1 MTEWQWA
8 IADLAVFL
16 FEAAFLYY
24 WYFSHKFRNRFLGM
38 RKWLLMSV
46 YPVSAYFLNRV
57 IEELAVRIM
66 ILLVIG
72 SIMVVVLYECTFFQS
87 LISHMIFMFLVV
99 VSGSLSTVFLF
110 IVHESG
116 YGVMFSEHSLLRIQC
131 LLLSKLINMILIVF
145 CMKFLNTKKR
155 EYSIKEMLVL
165 LLQSFSSLLCLV
177 MIVEFSSY
185 QTEDS
190 FCHML
195 FLCLLSVVVLTSFIV
210 FYDLIDGYFAYKER
224 EKELLLIEKKNEKIL
239 SGYRTLENSQQNVYQ
254 LYHDLKKHLSIINVM
269 ENKTEI
275 HAYLEKCFENI
286 QDMDGSIQTG
296 NPYIDMFLYNEWK
309 RIHELGIKVQFAV
322 QEGSLEKIELHDLIV
337 ILGNALENA
346 SEACEKRLE
355 QNGDAYMQLKIIK
368 KEHQVFIILS
378 NNYSG
383 NIEKRGDVYITSKKE
398 KELHGMGM
406 KNISDSIKKYGGD
419 MSISLKNGKFVLKIL
434 LDVL

>member
-1 MTEWQWA
+1 MTEWQWV
-8 IADLAVFL
+8 IADLAVL
-16 FEAAFLYY
+16 MFEAAFLYY
-24 WYFSHKFRNRFLGM
+24 WYFSHKFRNRFLGR

-46 YPVSAYFLNRV
+46 YPVSAYLFNGV
-57 IEELAVRIM
+57 IDEPAVRIM
-66 ILLVIG
+66 IRLVIG

-87 LISHMIFMFLVV
+87 LISNMIFMFLVV
-99 VSGSLSTVFLF
+99 VSGSLSRVFLF
-110 IVHESG
+110 TAHGSG
-116 YGVMFSEHSLLRIQC
+116 YRAMFLEHSFLHIQC
-131 LLLSKLINMILIVF
+131 LLLSKLINVILIVF
-145 CMKFLNTKKR
+145 FMKFMNIQKR
-155 EYSIKEMLVL
+155 EYTIKEMLVL
-165 LLQSFSSLLCLV
+165 LLQSFSSILCLV

-210 FYDLIDGYFAYKER
+210 FYDLIDGYFTYKER

-434 LDVL
+434 LDVF

>member
-177 MIVEFSSY
+177 MIVEFS
-185 QTEDS
+185 
-190 FCHML
+190 
-195 FLCLLSVVVLTSFIV
+195 
-210 FYDLIDGYFAYKER
+210 FY
-224 EKELLLIEKKNEKIL
+224 
-239 SGYRTLENSQQNVYQ
+239 
-254 LYHDLKKHLSIINVM
+254 
-269 ENKTEI
+269 
-275 HAYLEKCFENI
+275 
-286 QDMDGSIQTG
+286 
-296 NPYIDMFLYNEWK
+296 
-309 RIHELGIKVQFAV
+309 
-322 QEGSLEKIELHDLIV
+322 
-337 ILGNALENA
+337 
-346 SEACEKRLE
+346 
-355 QNGDAYMQLKIIK
+355 
-368 KEHQVFIILS
+368 
-378 NNYSG
+378 
-383 NIEKRGDVYITSKKE
+383 
-398 KELHGMGM
+398 
-406 KNISDSIKKYGGD
+406 
-419 MSISLKNGKFVLKIL
+419 
-434 LDVL
+434 